1 MNTFTVN
8 TIYVNGEAA
17 YVSLSAED
25 AHEFSEAQKAKGN
38 TTVFKSC
45 H

>member
-25 AHEFSEAQKAKGN
+25 AHEF
-38 TTVFKSC
+38 TTG
-45 H
+45 